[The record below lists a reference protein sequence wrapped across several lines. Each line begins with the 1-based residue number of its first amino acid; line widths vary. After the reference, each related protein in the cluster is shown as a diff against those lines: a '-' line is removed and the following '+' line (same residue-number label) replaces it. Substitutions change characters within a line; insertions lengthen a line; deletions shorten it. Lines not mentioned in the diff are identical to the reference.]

1 MIPIAK
7 PMIGQ
12 EEIDAVVSIMK
23 SGSLAQGP
31 KVKEFEEKVAS
42 FCGAKF
48 GIAVNSGTAAL
59 HASLNAAGIK
69 AGDEV
74 ITTPFTFAASSN
86 CIIMQGARPILA
98 DIEEDTF
105 NIDAK
110 KIELAFTKKTKGI
123 IPIDLYGQAYDAD
136 AVADFAEQHGL
147 HVVEDACQA
156 IGASYRGRMCGTLGE
171 LGTFSFY
178 ATKNIITAEGGMIMT
193 DNADYAELCRRFR
206 HHGQS
211 EKTRYEY
218 HELGYNYRMTD
229 IAAAIG
235 IAQLKHLSDW
245 TEKRI
250 RNAEFLTKRL
260 SKLDGIM
267 TPVTKSSRKHVYH
280 QYTIRIRNFRLSR
293 DKVVETLRAKGV
305 GCGIY
310 YPKPLHMHPFYMSM
324 GYKPGMFPNA
334 ELASK
339 EVVSLP
345 VHPSLSQEDLNAIVA
360 AFEEMS
366 S

>member
-235 IAQLKHLSDW
+235 IAQLKHLPEW
-245 TEKRI
+245 
-250 RNAEFLTKRL
+250 
-260 SKLDGIM
+260 
-267 TPVTKSSRKHVYH
+267 
-280 QYTIRIRNFRLSR
+280 RNFRLSR